1 LTKSSPAESH
11 RLRGYLYIAASAAM
25 WAASAALGKAAF
37 TGRLAAGTP
46 IDPIILSQTRTTIS
60 FLVLAPLLLLFGGRG
75 ALSLKPRDAMR
86 CLMLG
91 AIGLVGANYFYYL
104 AIEKT
109 TVATAIILQYSAP
122 VWVLVYMA
130 VRGLQ
135 KPTARR
141 IAAVGAAVVGSALAI
156 GVAAPGQI
164 NLNLVGVLAAMG
176 AALSF
181 AFYNIFGRT
190 LVSQHPRWKVV
201 AYALLGS
208 ALVWIVVNPPWR
220 VLEANYSRDQWM
232 FMVMF
237 AFLSMLIPFSF
248 YFAGLQYLDATS
260 AIVTSCLEPV
270 FAVGIAAV
278 FLGEPAG
285 AVQLV
290 GMLIVLAATIV
301 IQMPEKSEPRAA
313 TEL

>member
-1 LTKSSPAESH
+1 
-11 RLRGYLYIAASAAM
+11 
-25 WAASAALGKAAF
+25 
-37 TGRLAAGTP
+37 
-46 IDPIILSQTRTTIS
+46 
-60 FLVLAPLLLLFGGRG
+60 LAPLLLLFGGRT
-75 ALSLKPRDAMR
+75 ALKLKPRAAVR
-86 CLMLG
+86 CLLLG

-122 VWVLVYMA
+122 VWVLIYMA
-130 VRGLQ
+130 LRGLQ
-135 KPTARR
+135 TPTLRR
-141 IAAVGAAVVGSALAI
+141 ITAVGAAVAGSALAI

-164 NLNLVGVLAAMG
+164 DLNVIGVLAAMG

-190 LVSQHPRWKVV
+190 LVSEHPRWKVV

-208 ALVWIVVNPPWR
+208 ALVWVVLNPPWR
-220 VLEANYSRDQWM
+220 VLAANYSGDQWA
-232 FMVMF
+232 FLIVF

-248 YFAGLQYLDATS
+248 YFAGLQYLDATR

-278 FLGEPAG
+278 FLGERAG
-285 AVQLV
+285 WLQIV
-290 GMLIVLAATIV
+290 GMMIVLAATIV
-301 IQMPEKSEPRAA
+301 IQLPDAAEQSAERATA
-313 TEL
+313 S